1 MRECLLLGFVAL
13 AFGLGARQ
21 LQSEATAFATV
32 HLGVA
37 AVALVTAAVLASL
50 RIRRARPGRAVG
62 GGTVARGVF
71 GVLATAVVASAAT
84 LASERAGLR
93 LDLTFERR
101 YELADATRAALR
113 FLGPGLQLTLYADPG
128 DPRIRRT
135 RLLLDQMASVAGAK
149 VATRELHDDLEDVDR
164 YGVGSSNSVVLVRT
178 DAPATQRYDWEIV
191 ERPSEGSL
199 YEALARLADPEPVR
213 IYALVGTGEGDLADT
228 RPAGYSGLAE
238 AIRTEGYDLV
248 ALPSAFIREIP
259 PDAAAIVS
267 LAPQRTLAAGAL
279 AALRAYLDQSG
290 RLVAFL
296 EPGVTSGLEDL
307 LAEFGLE
314 SPDGVVSDPASADID
329 GAPPTLS
336 PIAFH
341 YADHPITRGLDRNR
355 VTFFQG
361 TRAFVLRKP
370 RPRDRLRGAVTTSA
384 EAWLHTDPDALR
396 GSRAPET
403 PPGTRTNYLP
413 LVAAGEYPRTDAP
426 AARIV
431 AFGDSDLASNRY
443 LRALYNLD
451 LVMNALHWVTQ
462 REGAIT
468 LRPKAAATIQFPVP
482 LQNSLSAFY
491 GVGMLVPELLLIAG
505 GWVWLRRR
513 SA

>member
-21 LQSEATAFATV
+21 LQGEATAFATV
-32 HLGVA
+32 HLAVA
-37 AVALVTAAVLASL
+37 ALALGGAASL
-50 RIRRARPGRAVG
+50 ALLRVRRAPPAPGIGRRTVLRGLVG
-62 GGTVARGVF
+62 I
-71 GVLATAVVASAAT
+71 LATTAVVTGAT
-84 LASERAGLR
+84 LAAERAKLR

-101 YELADATRAALR
+101 YELAAATRAALEY
-113 FLGPGLQLTLYADPG
+113 LGPGLQLTLYADPG

-135 RLLLDQMASVAGAK
+135 RLLLDQLGAVAGAT
-149 VATRELHDDLEDVDR
+149 VETRKLHDDLEDVDR
-164 YGVGSSNSVVLVRT
+164 YGIGSSNSVVLVRT
-178 DAPATQRYDWEIV
+178 DAPDTQRYDWELV

-199 YEALARLADPEPVR
+199 FEALSRIADSEPVR
-213 IYALVGTGEGDLADT
+213 IYALVGTGEGDLVDT
-228 RPAGYSGLAE
+228 RDAGYSGLAE

-248 ALPSAFIREIP
+248 ALPSAFVRQIP
-259 PDAAAIVS
+259 PDAAAVIAI
-267 LAPQRTLAAGAL
+267 APKRPLAAGAL
-279 AALRAYLDQSG
+279 EALHGYLEHSG

-296 EPGVTSGLEDL
+296 EPGVTSGLEAL
-307 LAEFGLE
+307 LEEFGLR
-314 SPDGVVSDPASADID
+314 SPDAVVVDPASADID

-361 TRAFVLRKP
+361 ARAFALRKP
-370 RPRDRLRGAVTTSA
+370 RPTDRLRGAVTTSA
-384 EAWLHTDPDALR
+384 EAWLYDDPSVLSDR
-396 GSRAPET
+396 GAPQA
-403 PPGTRTNYLP
+403 PPGTRTNYHA
-413 LVAAGEYPRTDAP
+413 LVAAGEYPRPDAP

-451 LVMNALHWVTQ
+451 LVMNALHWATQ

-505 GWVWLRRR
+505 GWMWLRQRG
-513 SA
+513 A